1 MRVTRPTPTLAVATR
16 YGFVN
21 AALVRDGEGTVTL
34 VDAGLRGS
42 APALLDAAR
51 ALSGAAAAGGRIARV
66 ALTHAHV
73 DHVGSLDALAAALPG
88 VEVAIGAREARLL
101 AGDMALLPAEA
112 DRPLRGGFVP
122 VTTRPTRL
130 LADGDRVG
138 ALRAVAT
145 PGHTPGHFAFF
156 DERDGTLIAGDAL
169 QTAGAWGAG
178 VVVAGVPA
186 PGFPISPF
194 TTWDPTAALASAER
208 IAALAPAR
216 LVTGHGAVLAR
227 PAAALARA
235 VERARRR
242 LDGRRPA
249 TAGRGARAA

>member
-1 MRVTRPTPTLAVATR
+1 MRITRSTQTLAVVTR

-21 AALVRDGEGTVTL
+21 AALVRDDDGTVTV
-34 VDAGLRGS
+34 VDTGLRGGTR
-42 APALLDAAR
+42 ALLDAAR
-51 ALSGAAAAGGRIARV
+51 ALSGDTGSGGAIARI

-73 DHVGSLDALAAALPG
+73 DHVGALDALAAALPG

-101 AGDMALLPAEA
+101 AGDMALLPGEA

-145 PGHTPGHFAFF
+145 PGHTPGHLAFF
-156 DERDGTLIAGDAL
+156 DERDGTVIAGDAL
-169 QTAGAWGAG
+169 QTAGAWRAG

-194 TTWDPTAALASAER
+194 TTWDPAAALASAER

-242 LDGRRPA
+242 LDGGRPSPVVGA
-249 TAGRGARAA
+249 TRAA